1 MTDEKRITE
10 MIKEMEQTFA
20 EREALYKD
28 WDEAYDLQFKS
39 LKEREDRLEK
49 EKTERKQIEESL
61 QALDKDLKKREEEL
75 LSRERAFQE
84 EKEVYEKNKNE
95 TEERFREEQIRLNL
109 LQAKLQNEKIS
120 QQTEWLRFEG
130 KIQETNRTLMDL
142 KEETVSMEKESS
154 QKEFRNLLEENVRL
168 KDYIDELEALE
179 ESEGRLLKEARE
191 LNKQL
196 EEEKQELFRKL
207 LAADNMLTDHD
218 EESIEEE
225 GEITE
230 NPEGDSKDKEG
241 NNRFDEFLLYFLDHN
256 GEAEPF
262 ETEEDRKGIRIKT
275 EEYVAEIFP
284 IEDPGIEMRIPAE
297 DNKELRKEIQR
308 INSEGGLNCRYER
321 KKKEVI
327 LKAPFQLDDEPEDVE
342 NLLRCILDYEVRT
355 FKKKGGGQ

>member
-28 WDEAYDLQFKS
+28 WDEAYDLKS

-142 KEETVSMEKESS
+142 KEETVSMEK
-154 QKEFRNLLEENVRL
+154 
-168 KDYIDELEALE
+168 
-179 ESEGRLLKEARE
+179 
-191 LNKQL
+191 
-196 EEEKQELFRKL
+196 
-207 LAADNMLTDHD
+207 
-218 EESIEEE
+218 
-225 GEITE
+225 
-230 NPEGDSKDKEG
+230 
-241 NNRFDEFLLYFLDHN
+241 
-256 GEAEPF
+256 
-262 ETEEDRKGIRIKT
+262 
-275 EEYVAEIFP
+275 
-284 IEDPGIEMRIPAE
+284 
-297 DNKELRKEIQR
+297 
-308 INSEGGLNCRYER
+308 
-321 KKKEVI
+321 
-327 LKAPFQLDDEPEDVE
+327 
-342 NLLRCILDYEVRT
+342 
-355 FKKKGGGQ
+355 